1 MAALNNEI
9 VNNVE
14 NNSRGIYTRT
24 KQFLG
29 NTKNKI
35 NDMIGTSLDTQ
46 TIQLIM
52 VLVVFILVAS
62 LALSFFNPLK
72 ISMSVISYVNV
83 ICFLLLCLFLT
94 MIYLSMNPK
103 VTGGAFDSSK
113 VKMYLSRFLG
123 LFMSGFMFTLIAMI
137 PMLIALHGSKANVLS
152 GVLLFVIVMI
162 LIVTTAIII
171 YMFFHAY
178 LAKQSSMSYA
188 GLLKNTILYLPC
200 LLIDLVKY
208 VRNQYNLTTK
218 PIIFLL
224 AFDIIFI
231 IIYFNLSRVEKIF
244 KLSND
249 TTLLKDPIYL
259 NNEKVIGNYE
269 DLKDTN
275 EKVKKKEDNSYV
287 MEIEENIKNNTN
299 SSNN

>member
-1 MAALNNEI
+1 MASNI

-14 NNSRGIYTRT
+14 NNSRGIYHRT
-24 KQFLG
+24 KKFLG
-29 NTKNKI
+29 NTKNSI
-35 NDMIGTSLDTQ
+35 NEMIGISLDTQ

-52 VLVVFILVAS
+52 VLVVFILVGS

-72 ISMSVISYVNV
+72 IPMTVISYVNV
-83 ICFLLLCLFLT
+83 ICFLLLCLFIT

-103 VTGGAFDSSK
+103 VTGGAFNSSK
-113 VKMYLSRFLG
+113 IKIYLSRFLG
-123 LFMSGFMFTLIAMI
+123 LFMSGFVFTLLAMI
-137 PMLIALHGSKANVLS
+137 PMLIALHGSKANVIS
-152 GVLLFVIVMI
+152 GVLLFVIVAIM
-162 LIVTTAIII
+162 IVTTAIII
-171 YMFFHAY
+171 YVFFHAY
-178 LAKQSSMSYA
+178 LTKESDMSYT
-188 GLLKNTILYLPC
+188 GLLKNTILYIPC

-208 VRNQYNLTTK
+208 LRKQYNLTTK
-218 PIIFLL
+218 PIVFLL

-231 IIYFNLSRVEKIF
+231 IIYFNLSRIEKVF

-275 EKVKKKEDNSYV
+275 EKVKKKQDKSYI
-287 MEIEENIKNNTN
+287 MEIEENMNDGSKSTNNK
-299 SSNN
+299 

>member
-1 MAALNNEI
+1 MAALNSGI

-29 NTKNKI
+29 NSKNKL
-35 NDMIGTSLDTQ
+35 NDMIGSSLDTE

-52 VLVVFILVAS
+52 VIVVFILVAS
-62 LALSFFNPLK
+62 LTLSFFNPLK
-72 ISMSVISYVNV
+72 ISMTVISYVNV
-83 ICFLLLCLFLT
+83 IGFLLLCLFMT

-113 VKMYLSRFLG
+113 IRMYLSRFLG
-123 LFMSGFMFTLIAMI
+123 LFMSGFVFTVIAMI

-171 YMFFHAY
+171 YIFFHSY
-178 LAKQSSMSYA
+178 LVKQSDMSYA
-188 GLLKNTILYLPC
+188 GLLKNTIFYIPC

-208 VRNQYNLTTK
+208 LRNQYNLTTK
-218 PIIFLL
+218 PIVFLL
-224 AFDIIFI
+224 AFNIIFI

-259 NNEKVIGNYE
+259 NNEKTIGNYE

-275 EKVKKKEDNSYV
+275 EKVKKKEDKSYV
-287 MEIEENIKNNTN
+287 IEIEENIKNNTK

>member
-1 MAALNNEI
+1 MAALNSGI

-14 NNSRGIYTRT
+14 NNSRGIYSRT

-29 NTKNKI
+29 NTKGKI
-35 NDMIGTSLDTQ
+35 NIMIGTSLDTQ

-72 ISMSVISYVNV
+72 ISMSVLSYINV
-83 ICFLLLCLFLT
+83 VCILLLALF
-94 MIYLSMNPK
+94 MAIIYLSMNPK
-103 VTGGAFDSSK
+103 ATGGEFNSSK
-113 VKMYLSRFLG
+113 IRMYLTRFLG
-123 LFMSGFMFTLIAMI
+123 LFMSGFGFTLLAMI
-137 PMLIALHGSKANVLS
+137 PMLIALSGSKSSVIS
-152 GVLLFVIVMI
+152 GALLFIIVMI

-171 YMFFHAY
+171 YVFFQSY
-178 LAKQSSMSYA
+178 LAKQSDLSYI
-188 GLLKNTILYLPC
+188 GLLKNTIFYIPC

-208 VRNQYNLTTK
+208 LRTQYNLTTK

-224 AFDIIFI
+224 IFDIVFI
-231 IIYFNLSRVEKIF
+231 LMYFNLSRVEKIF

-275 EKVKKKEDNSYV
+275 EKVKKKEANSYI
-287 MEIEENIKNNTN
+287 MEIEENIKNTK